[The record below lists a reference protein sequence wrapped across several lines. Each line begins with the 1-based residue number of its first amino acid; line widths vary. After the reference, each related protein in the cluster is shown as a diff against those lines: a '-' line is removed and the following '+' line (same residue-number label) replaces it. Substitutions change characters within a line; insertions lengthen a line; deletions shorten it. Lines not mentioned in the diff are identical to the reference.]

1 MKKKQTRKVRPSK
14 LDRVTENTA
23 HVYSQAST
31 DDIQRMHIV
40 LACKANV
47 VNDKNASLRFEVA
60 AARAR
65 RADIEAQ
72 LRGLAVV
79 VGKR

>member
-1 MKKKQTRKVRPSK
+1 MKKTRKVRPSK
-14 LDRVTENTA
+14 FDRVTENTM
-23 HVYSQAST
+23 HVYLQAST

-40 LACKANV
+40 LACEANV
-47 VNDKNASLRFEVA
+47 VNDKIASLQFEVA

-72 LRGLAVV
+72 LRGLALV